1 MAQRLWHSTR
11 QGLTRARW
19 QLAGLTALLLV
30 LACVLV
36 APQWLVRWELG
47 AQARAL
53 TVADKAKAI
62 NDVRTTLLQ
71 GIAGTVLLLGAYFTY
86 RQLQTARDQLQIAQ
100 EGQITERFSRAIE
113 QLGNDKE
120 DVQLG
125 GIYTLERIANDSPK
139 DRRTTQAVLGA
150 YVRTHAPWLVGS
162 PEVSQHPTPTVD
174 MRLPWL
180 QQRAPAVNTAVV
192 VLGRRPE
199 SQNELQLILS
209 RVDLRGAYLPGA
221 RLSNTLFRHS
231 NLARAQLPQAQL
243 EGADLEDADLRQA
256 KLRQTQL
263 AGANLRKAHL
273 QDSEL
278 QGADLRRANLCGA
291 NLHGANLDSA
301 KLENAQADPETIWP
315 EGFDPRRVGVVLID
329 RSANI
334 GNEPQT

>member
-1 MAQRLWHSTR
+1 VIPEEVCLRKVDTR
-11 QGLTRARW
+11 R
-19 QLAGLTALLLV
+19 
-30 LACVLV
+30 
-36 APQWLVRWELG
+36 
-47 AQARAL
+47 
-53 TVADKAKAI
+53 
-62 NDVRTTLLQ
+62 
-71 GIAGTVLLLGAYFTY
+71 
-86 RQLQTARDQLQIAQ
+86 RDQLQIAQ
-100 EGQITERFSRAIE
+100 EGQITGRFSRAIE
-113 QLGNDKE
+113 QLGSDKE

-150 YVRTHAPWLVGS
+150 YVRTHARWLVGS
-162 PEVSQHPTPTVD
+162 PEVPQHPTPAVD
-174 MRLPWL
+174 MQLPWL

-192 VLGRRPE
+192 VLGRRQE
-199 SQNELQLILS
+199 SQDELQLILS

-243 EGADLEDADLRQA
+243 EGADLRQA
-256 KLRQTQL
+256 KPPHTHL

-273 QDSEL
+273 QDAEL

-291 NLHGANLDSA
+291 NLHGAHLDGA

-329 RSANI
+329 WGANTI
-334 GNEPQT
+334 NEQQS